1 MDIIKD
7 FIMVNKESLNKSIK
21 SLIKNWP
28 IIFTGIVYMTINIFM
43 ISFVITVFRGILSI
57 FAGIFVA
64 IVSSSLISN
73 YFYLLFN
80 IINYDRITLQDFKV
94 GFKYFLRKVYMIF
107 FLAWL
112 GSFVLDSISKL
123 MGFNYY
129 ILNLIITFSVLILL
143 NALPETLYQ
152 KALEPVDSITY
163 SFDFI
168 KENWFNWFIPNAIFY
183 VILYLVTGQVITD
196 IFATHINFRLSL
208 DMMDII
214 KYLAGQVIFSFI
226 MIYRGYLYK
235 ILSTSTRRKR
245 MFMNRF

>member
-1 MDIIKD
+1 
-7 FIMVNKESLNKSIK
+7 
-21 SLIKNWP
+21 
-28 IIFTGIVYMTINIFM
+28 
-43 ISFVITVFRGILSI
+43 
-57 FAGIFVA
+57 
-64 IVSSSLISN
+64 
-73 YFYLLFN
+73 
-80 IINYDRITLQDFKV
+80 
-94 GFKYFLRKVYMIF
+94 MIF